1 MPSGTQ
7 TQSVKMDPIIF
18 LSKLAP
24 AGWSFL
30 SGGLYLQLVFKSE
43 PQQSSLVLP
52 LLPPSHP
59 ALLVL
64 AVIPF
69 HFSYL
74 PTSLGFYLCH
84 AHLCDSVFL
93 SCLDF
98 CFVGNAL
105 TRISASCPDSG
116 YSVAR
121 GVLLGW
127 KSDSIHPLSSS
138 HLLTE
143 VCVCVCVC
151 V

>member
-84 AHLCDSVFL
+84 ALLCDSVFL
-93 SCLDF
+93 SCLDIIDPAILRPGRLDKTL
-98 CFVGNAL
+98 FVGLPPPAD
-105 TRISASCPDSG
+105 R
-116 YSVAR
+116 VAILKTITKVSKR
-121 GVLLGW
+121 NGFFVYVY
-127 KSDSIHPLSSS
+127 I
-138 HLLTE
+138 
-143 VCVCVCVC
+143 V
-151 V
+151 